1 MQICITDKKLVI
13 LMKTS
18 YSDTNLCVANI
29 FSAICQNYEDILLV
43 NGSAKYYS
51 KTLKKHEAVS

>member
-1 MQICITDKKLVI
+1 MQVCITDKKLVI
-13 LMKTS
+13 LTKT

-51 KTLKKHEAVS
+51 KTLKKYEAVS